1 MQVDS
6 LTATI
11 IENSSAIKKIMRG
24 LKVFQILVSRFTKV
38 IADYIT
44 WESLF
49 DLDTSTSSDEE
60 GSSYSEGVRM
70 SVFPYNCN
78 FRTVNLPDYEIAWLR
93 IN

>member
-1 MQVDS
+1 M
-6 LTATI
+6 L
-11 IENSSAIKKIMRG
+11 R
-24 LKVFQILVSRFTKV
+24 ILVSRFAKV

-44 WESLF
+44 WKSLI
-49 DLDTSTSSDEE
+49 DLDAPTSSDEE
-60 GSSYSEGVRM
+60 GSPYSEDVRM